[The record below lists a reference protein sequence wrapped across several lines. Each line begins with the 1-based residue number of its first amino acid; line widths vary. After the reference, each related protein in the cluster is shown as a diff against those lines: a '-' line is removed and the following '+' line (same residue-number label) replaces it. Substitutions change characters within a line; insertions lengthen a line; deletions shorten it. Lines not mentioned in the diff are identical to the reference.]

1 MRLSKY
7 VHALHID
14 NGFMLY
20 NAITTKVIFISA
32 EQFERLRQEPRAVFS
47 DSQLGILSE
56 KGFLSD
62 ENEFSADNLLYS
74 NNQEKPDVFALYLI
88 LTEECNMQCTY
99 CSQSSFRTRERM
111 KKMPPEIVESVLE
124 KFYSV
129 TTERKRTIVLYG
141 GEPTLNREG
150 IEKVINYVRKKRND
164 WNTEIVIFTNG
175 ILLDDSFIDLL
186 EKGNVYVI
194 LSVDGYEKINDT
206 FRKYGKE
213 GSFKYIS
220 ASIDKFDKKGIQ
232 FGFSLTIA
240 AHNVDRLDEIV
251 KFFIEDYHPFS
262 IGINPLHYVP
272 EGREYISVDLNYASK
287 KMIDAYKV
295 AAKYGIYIE
304 QIMRR
309 VRPFVMST
317 PRLKDCPSCGGMVRV
332 LPDGSF
338 GPCGHFMEEEKER
351 EDAAYKFEKSQVM
364 QKWNSRINVMIN
376 ECEVCPAIALCGG
389 GCPYNSLKNQGDIF
403 SANDKRTC
411 AQAEYFLKWMLSEL
425 VTKYYHNEFREVTS
439 KEKRKLLGNISLDK
453 FVPMQEYSKYGE
465 FKIDARYL

>member
-1 MRLSKY
+1 MTLSKY
-7 VHALHID
+7 IHALHID
-14 NGFMLY
+14 KGFMLY
-20 NAITTKVIFISA
+20 NAVTTKVIFISA
-32 EQFERLRQEPRAVFS
+32 EQFEKLGQEPGVVFS
-47 DSQLGILSE
+47 DSQLRILSE

-62 ENEFSADNLLYS
+62 ENEFSTDNLLKS

-99 CSQSSFRTRERM
+99 CSQSLFRTREKM
-111 KKMPPEIVESVLE
+111 KKMSPEIIESVLG

-141 GEPTLNREG
+141 GEPTLNRGG
-150 IEKVINYVRKKRND
+150 IEAVIHYVREKKND
-164 WNTEIVIFTNG
+164 WITEIVIFTNG
-175 ILLDDSFIDLL
+175 ILLEDSYIDLL

-194 LSVDGYEKINDT
+194 LSMDGYEKINDT
-206 FRKYGKE
+206 FRKCGKE
-213 GSFKYIS
+213 GSFKYIN
-220 ASIDKFDKKGIQ
+220 ASIDKFNKKGIQ
-232 FGFSLTIA
+232 FGISLTIA
-240 AHNVDRLDEIV
+240 SHNVDRLDEIV
-251 KFFIEDYHPFS
+251 KFFIEQYHPFS

-272 EGREYISVDLNYASK
+272 EGRKYISVDLDYASK

-295 AAKYGIYIE
+295 ATKYGIYIE

-351 EDAAYKFEKSQVM
+351 EDAAYKFEKSQIM
-364 QKWNSRINVMIN
+364 KKWNSRINVMIN
-376 ECEVCPAIALCGG
+376 ECKTCPAIALCGG
-389 GCPYNSLKNQGDIF
+389 GCPYNSLKNHGDIF
-403 SANDKRTC
+403 SAKDKRTC
-411 AQAEYFLKWMLSEL
+411 VQAEFFLNWLLSKL
-425 VTKYYHNEFREVTS
+425 VSEYYHNEFKEVTQQ
-439 KEKRKLLGNISLDK
+439 EKQKLLGNISLDA

>member
-1 MRLSKY
+1 MTLSKY

-14 NGFMLY
+14 KGFMLY

-32 EQFERLRQEPRAVFS
+32 EQFERLRQEPGVAFS
-47 DSQLGILSE
+47 DRQLRILSE

-62 ENEFSADNLLYS
+62 ENEFSVDHLLYS
-74 NNQEKPDVFALYLI
+74 NNQGKPDVFALYLI

-111 KKMPPEIVESVLE
+111 KKMSPEIAESVLE

-141 GEPTLNREG
+141 GEPTLNRES
-150 IEKVINYVRKKRND
+150 IEKVINYVREKKKD

-175 ILLDDSFIDLL
+175 ILLDDSFIDLF

-194 LSVDGYEKINDT
+194 LSMDGNEKINDT

-213 GSFKYIS
+213 GSFKYINT
-220 ASIDKFDKKGIQ
+220 SIDKFNEKGIQ

-240 AHNVDRLDEIV
+240 SHNVDRLDEIV
-251 KFFIEDYHPFS
+251 KLFIEEYHPFS
-262 IGINPLHYVP
+262 IGLNPLHYVP
-272 EGREYISVDLNYASK
+272 EGREYISVDLDYSSR
-287 KMIDAYKV
+287 KMVDAYKV

-309 VRPFVMST
+309 VRPFVMSS

-351 EDAAYKFEKSQVM
+351 ENAAYKFEKSQVM

-376 ECEVCPAIALCGG
+376 ECETCPAIALCGG
-389 GCPYNSLKNQGDIF
+389 GCPYNSLKNHGDIF

-411 AQAEYFLKWMLSEL
+411 VQAEFFLNWLLSEL
-425 VTKYYHNEFREVTS
+425 VSEYHQNRFKEVTQQ
-439 KEKRKLLGNISLDK
+439 EKRKLLGNISLDA